1 MKTPPAKTPLLMITE
16 LFLPTKG
23 GTAVSFDDDFRRLGG
38 KEIHVITADV
48 PGGHAFD
55 CTHPNTIHRIGL
67 KRVPWLKPES
77 LLMYA
82 KLFAK
87 AATLAATRRFV
98 AIFAGRVLPEG
109 FVAWAIARLFGRP
122 VLVYAHGEEL
132 TTWGRG
138 RKFALMRFVFNHC
151 DAILSNSDFTRDTLI
166 DLLGVDPARIN
177 LVYPTVDE
185 NRFQPGVSGA
195 HLRAAIGIRDGQHLI
210 LSVGRLQRRKGFD
223 SVIRALPLLG
233 QQGID
238 AHYALIGIG
247 EDREYLQRLAA
258 ELGVAARVH
267 VLGHVSYEDLPRWY
281 AACDL
286 FAMPNRDVDGD
297 NEGFGL
303 VFLEAASAGKPV
315 VAGTAGGTAS
325 AVLDGVTGL
334 RVDGEDVGAIARG
347 LARLLSDRAQA
358 ETMGRNARMRVLDN
372 FTHQR
377 RVDQLRALALRGRFP
392 GAPRD
397 KVRAS
402 QSPMA

>member
-1 MKTPPAKTPLLMITE
+1 MSTPTKTPFLMITE

-38 KEIHVITADV
+38 KEIHVVTADV
-48 PGGHAFD
+48 RGGRAFD
-55 CTHPNTIHRIGL
+55 RTHPNTIHRIAL
-67 KRVPWLKPES
+67 KRVRWLKPES

-87 AATLAATRRFV
+87 AVALASKRRFV

-109 FVAWAIARLFGRP
+109 FVAWAIARLVGRP

-132 TTWGRG
+132 TSWGRG
-138 RKFALMRFVFNHC
+138 RKFALMRFVFRHS
-151 DAILSNSDFTRDTLI
+151 DAVLANSDFTRDTLSG
-166 DLLGVDPARIN
+166 LLGVDPGRIS

-185 NRFQPGVSGA
+185 NRFRPGLSSA
-195 HLRAAIGIRDGQHLI
+195 DLRTAIELRDGQHLV

-223 SVIRALPLLG
+223 SVIRALPLLE

-238 AHYALIGIG
+238 AHYAVIGIG
-247 EDREYLQRLAA
+247 EDRDYLQRLAV
-258 ELGVAARVH
+258 ELGVSDRVH
-267 VLGHVSYEDLPRWY
+267 LLGHVSYEDLPRWY

-286 FAMPNRDVDGD
+286 FAMPNRDIAGD

-303 VFLEAASAGKPV
+303 VFLEAAAAGKPA
-315 VAGTAGGTAS
+315 VAGTAGGTGS
-325 AVLDGVTGL
+325 AVVDGVTGL
-334 RVDGEDVGAIARG
+334 RVDGENLAAITAG
-347 LARLLSDRAQA
+347 LARLLVDRAQA
-358 ETMGRNARMRVLDN
+358 ETMGRNGRMRVLDN

-377 RVDQLRALALRGRFP
+377 RVDQLRALALRGRYR
-392 GAPRD
+392 ASD
-397 KVRAS
+397 QTKVRTS